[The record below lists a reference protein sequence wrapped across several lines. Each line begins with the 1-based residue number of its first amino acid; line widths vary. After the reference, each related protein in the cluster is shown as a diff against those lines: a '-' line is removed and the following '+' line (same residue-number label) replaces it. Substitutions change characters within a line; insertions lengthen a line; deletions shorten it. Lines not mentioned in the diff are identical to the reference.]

1 MNWSVFGKAFLVETV
16 YSIPFFI
23 LSILP
28 FKKQLR
34 FPIKILIL
42 FIFIGQLLQSS
53 LYTYLISHGKPTR
66 VTDTVFAFVSLA
78 IYFLCVKANF
88 WKLLFLGNF
97 ILNYFVTVRGIC
109 FFLESRLF
117 YDPSITYYSLRD
129 QSLLLISILLLLTLP
144 LGLKFMKN
152 ATERVFQVD
161 SSAFWQKVWFIPF
174 SCTLIICAYN
184 FDLNIDTVR
193 KFRFI
198 LTRLWLFA
206 MTILIYYVLL
216 EALNAVRQQ
225 AQLEERAAQQDT
237 LLAMQYTQYQQL
249 SRHIEE
255 VREARHDLR
264 QHLNLIE
271 HYLQSGKTEDLNTYI
286 EQYRMT
292 LPPDTAR
299 TWCENYAVN
308 TIISYYGEEAR
319 KASVDFSVRI
329 QLPPS
334 LPLGEPQ
341 LCSIFGNLLENALDA
356 CRECTDSAPFIRICA
371 QEDAGNNA
379 CLLDDIFY
387 GISVTNGYAQPD
399 SCFMFAYDLENNKL
413 LWRSGDQTCNTMNFI
428 VKKDVII
435 CGYGFT
441 SEKDYLYQLNLH
453 TGEVIASLE
462 LKKQPDLLVPQ
473 DNMLYVHTYSYNYT
487 IEMQ

>member
-174 SCTLIICAYN
+174 SCTLIICH
-184 FDLNIDTVR
+184 TVS
-193 KFRFI
+193 
-198 LTRLWLFA
+198 
-206 MTILIYYVLL
+206 VPH
-216 EALNAVRQQ
+216 
-225 AQLEERAAQQDT
+225 
-237 LLAMQYTQYQQL
+237 L
-249 SRHIEE
+249 SR
-255 VREARHDLR
+255 LR
-264 QHLNLIE
+264 MQ
-271 HYLQSGKTEDLNTYI
+271 K
-286 EQYRMT
+286 
-292 LPPDTAR
+292 
-299 TWCENYAVN
+299 
-308 TIISYYGEEAR
+308 
-319 KASVDFSVRI
+319 
-329 QLPPS
+329 
-334 LPLGEPQ
+334 
-341 LCSIFGNLLENALDA
+341 
-356 CRECTDSAPFIRICA
+356 
-371 QEDAGNNA
+371 
-379 CLLDDIFY
+379 
-387 GISVTNGYAQPD
+387 
-399 SCFMFAYDLENNKL
+399 
-413 LWRSGDQTCNTMNFI
+413 
-428 VKKDVII
+428 
-435 CGYGFT
+435 
-441 SEKDYLYQLNLH
+441 
-453 TGEVIASLE
+453 
-462 LKKQPDLLVPQ
+462 
-473 DNMLYVHTYSYNYT
+473 YT
-487 IEMQ
+487 VST

>member
-1 MNWSVFGKAFLVETV
+1 MSWSVFGKAFLCETV
-16 YSIPFFI
+16 YAIPFFI

-34 FPIKILIL
+34 FPVKILIL

-53 LYTYLISHGKPTR
+53 LYTYLVIHGKPTR
-66 VTDTVFAFVSLA
+66 VTDTVFALVSLA

-88 WKLLFLGNF
+88 WKLLFLGDF

-129 QSLLLISILLLLTLP
+129 ESLLIISILLLLTLP

-216 EALNAVRQQ
+216 EALNAIRQQ

-271 HYLQSGKTEDLNTYI
+271 HYLQSGKTEDLKAYI

-292 LPPDTAR
+292 LPPD
-299 TWCENYAVN
+299 
-308 TIISYYGEEAR
+308 
-319 KASVDFSVRI
+319 
-329 QLPPS
+329 
-334 LPLGEPQ
+334 
-341 LCSIFGNLLENALDA
+341 
-356 CRECTDSAPFIRICA
+356 SAPFIRICA
-371 QEDAGNNA
+371 REDAGHIVIAVDNTCCHPPIEENGRFRSTKHDGLGTGTA
-379 CLLDDIFY
+379 SIRSIAERYQGVADFRYEDGIFY
-387 GISVTNGYAQPD
+387 ASVMLKFDPKISH
-399 SCFMFAYDLENNKL
+399 EN
-413 LWRSGDQTCNTMNFI
+413 
-428 VKKDVII
+428 
-435 CGYGFT
+435 
-441 SEKDYLYQLNLH
+441 
-453 TGEVIASLE
+453 
-462 LKKQPDLLVPQ
+462 P
-473 DNMLYVHTYSYNYT
+473 
-487 IEMQ
+487 